1 MSRKK
6 GRRGEVIPEKNVLGI
21 KFSGQEFSKLRG
33 HFAILIALSIVTE
46 IAVILTTTGIFH
58 SFIDIFDISVY
69 FQYAMQ
75 ILEGGVPYV
84 DFPLEYPQMSL
95 IVFLVPLIFTT
106 LTGDPSTYVIVHQIF
121 MSFFNILTVLI
132 VYLIALK
139 ISGQKC
145 ALISGILSATAFSSA
160 YFVLTKYDA
169 FPTFLL
175 MLSLFLFI
183 YQKETCGYLSA
194 AVGFLAKWFPG
205 LAIPYF
211 VLHEHMGGRD
221 IRIIGRRIIATATL
235 FLIVILPFVILN
247 SSGFLA
253 TYTAHSGRAALA
265 HSFCY
270 YVDFIL
276 ENILGLSFFA
286 QVSLLLM
293 VVLQILLLGYYYL
306 VKDTSI
312 EYLCAFLFFS
322 IFAFIIL
329 NNVFSPQ
336 YILWITPFL
345 AIFLAR
351 SYREVILFY
360 AIQIWMYLEFP
371 ILYRSIYINDGYFI
385 EGGNPFI
392 SIPFLF
398 FTVKFILLFAAS
410 GMVWFSLKHPDLR
423 VTLAPLHREERA

>member
-1 MSRKK
+1 MSHTK
-6 GRRGEVIPEKNVLGI
+6 GRHGKTIQNKSIWGIRLPEKELA
-21 KFSGQEFSKLRG
+21 EFRK
-33 HFAILIALSIVTE
+33 HFTILIAFSIT
-46 IAVILTTTGIFH
+46 IKFAVVLLTTGVFH

-75 ILEGGVPYV
+75 ILGGEIPYL
-84 DFPLEYPQMSL
+84 DFPLEYPQLSL
-95 IVFLVPLIFTT
+95 IVILVPLIFTV
-106 LTGDPSTYVIVHQIF
+106 LTQDPSTYLVVHQVF
-121 MSFFNILTVLI
+121 MSFFDILTTLI

-139 ISGQKC
+139 VSNQRCAFISGV
-145 ALISGILSATAFSSA
+145 LSATAFSSA

-183 YQKETCGYLSA
+183 YRKETCGYLSA
-194 AVGFLAKWFPG
+194 AAGFLAKWFPG

-211 VLHEHMGGRD
+211 ALHEHMSGRSS
-221 IRIIGRRIIATATL
+221 RAIGRNIIVAASL
-235 FLIVILPFVILN
+235 FLIVTLPFAVMN

-253 TYTAHSGRAALA
+253 TYTAHTGRAALA

-270 YVDFIL
+270 YIDFVL
-276 ENILGLSFFA
+276 ESVLGLSFFA
-286 QVSLLLM
+286 RISLFLM
-293 VVLQILLLGYYYL
+293 ILVQILLLGYYYST
-306 VKDTSI
+306 KNTSV

-322 IFAFIIL
+322 TFVFVIL

-345 AIFLAR
+345 AIFLIH
-351 SYREVILFY
+351 SYKEVILFY

-385 EGGNPFI
+385 GDANPLT
-392 SIPFLF
+392 SVPFLF
-398 FTVKFILLFAAS
+398 FTVKFILLFISFYVIWSSLRHPGLRWSVAS
-410 GMVWFSLKHPDLR
+410 
-423 VTLAPLHREERA
+423 LHRDRSA